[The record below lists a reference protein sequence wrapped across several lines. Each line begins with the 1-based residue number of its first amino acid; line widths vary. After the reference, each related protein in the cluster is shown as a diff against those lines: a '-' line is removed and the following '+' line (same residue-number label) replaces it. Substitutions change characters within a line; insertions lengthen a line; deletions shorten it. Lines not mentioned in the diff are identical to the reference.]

1 MKISGLSETGIQ
13 AGQMGAGQA
22 TDSVSKNIQKQI
34 ADTQKQLQE
43 LSSNSE
49 MSIEEKMKKRQ
60 EIQKQISDLNNQ
72 LRQHEMEL
80 RKGKQEAK
88 GNTMEDMLGGSRK
101 ASASKTGSQSTGLSQ
116 ASMKA
121 IISADSAVSQAQVQG
136 SVSAKMEGKAGTL
149 ESEIKLDGARGG
161 DTTKKEEELAKV
173 EQTAMNAAAAQ
184 MNTLGEARKEI
195 EQAAKADEKANS
207 TNGANNISTKDKD
220 KDEKTT
226 DKTTDTKDAD
236 AVDSA
241 AAENNSEA
249 VVSETA
255 AAGVQNTVYYTPVDV
270 RL

>member
-1 MKISGLSETGIQ
+1 MKISGLSETDIQ
-13 AGQMGAGQA
+13 TGQMGAGQA

-101 ASASKTGSQSTGLSQ
+101 ASASKTGSQSAGLSQ

-121 IISADSAVSQAQVQG
+121 IISADSAVGQAQVQG

-195 EQAAKADEKANS
+195 EQAAKAEEDTDSKNS
-207 TNGANNISTKDKD
+207 INK
-220 KDEKTT
+220 T
-226 DKTTDTKDAD
+226 DKEKEAKTADKTADTKAAD
-236 AVDSA
+236 AVDLA
-241 AAENNSEA
+241 AAGNNSGAEVFEA
-249 VVSETA
+249 A
-255 AAGVQNTVYYTPVDV
+255 AAGVQNAAYYTPVDV

>member
-1 MKISGLSETGIQ
+1 MKIGGLNETGIQ

-22 TDSVSKNIQKQI
+22 SDSVSKNIQKQV
-34 ADTQKQLQE
+34 ADAQKRLQE

-60 EIQKQISDLNNQ
+60 EIQKQISDLNSQ

-80 RKGKQEAK
+80 RKEKQQVK

-101 ASASKTGSQSTGLSQ
+101 ASTSKTGSQSAGLSQ
-116 ASMKA
+116 AGMKA
-121 IISADSAVSQAQVQG
+121 IISADSAIGQAQVQG
-136 SVSAKMEGKAGTL
+136 SVAAKMEGKAGIL

-161 DTTKKEEELAKV
+161 DTAKKEEELAKV
-173 EQTAMNAAAAQ
+173 EQTAMSAAASQ

-195 EQAAKADEKANS
+195 EQAAKADENANS
-207 TNGANNISTKDKD
+207 TNGTNSISKKDKD
-220 KDEKTT
+220 AKMA
-226 DKTTDTKDAD
+226 DKTADTKDAD
-236 AVDSA
+236 AVDPA
-241 AAENNSEA
+241 AAGNNAEA

-255 AAGVQNTVYYTPVDV
+255 AAGVQNAAYYTPVDV